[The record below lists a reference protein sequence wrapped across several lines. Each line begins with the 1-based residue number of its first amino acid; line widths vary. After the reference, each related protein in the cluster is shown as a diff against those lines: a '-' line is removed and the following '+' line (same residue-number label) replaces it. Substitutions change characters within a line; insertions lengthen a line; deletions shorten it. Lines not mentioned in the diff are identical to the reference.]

1 MSRLNN
7 VYAIPDETEII
18 ILYNKDEVYLA
29 KKEEID
35 NWIKNDVFE
44 EVLEEIINL
53 KKHKVIS
60 VRWVITEKLK
70 DGRII
75 IKARLVVRGFEEDSS
90 NLKKGFT
97 NLL

>member
-1 MSRLNN
+1 MSRLND

-35 NWIKNDVFE
+35 NWIKNYVFE

-53 KKHKVIS
+53 KKQKVMS
-60 VRWVITEKLK
+60 VR
-70 DGRII
+70 
-75 IKARLVVRGFEEDSS
+75 
-90 NLKKGFT
+90 
-97 NLL
+97 